1 MHILNNNGAIN
12 MTQDF
17 NFDEAYAKYA
27 QETSDEVS
35 VAIAKKTL
43 LDQQAL
49 NDEVFPSELPTI
61 NIDIT
66 ECDLDELRSVID
78 GEGSV
83 EWSYTDQYGQSIL
96 VNFVAAE
103 DDEE

>member
-1 MHILNNNGAIN
+1 MHILNNNGAIY
-12 MTQDF
+12 MTTDF
-17 NFDEAYAKYA
+17 NFNQALDNYYR
-27 QETSDEVS
+27 EVTAEVTAS
-35 VAIAKKTL
+35 IAKKTL
-43 LDQQAL
+43 LDQQEL
-49 NDEVFPSELPTI
+49 NDKVFPSELPTI

-78 GEGSV
+78 GKGSV

>member
-1 MHILNNNGAIN
+1 
-12 MTQDF
+12 MTKDF
-17 NFDEAYAKYA
+17 NFDQALDTYYKEVTA
-27 QETSDEVS
+27 EITTSV
-35 VAIAKKTL
+35 AKKTL
-43 LDQQAL
+43 LEQQAL
-49 NDEVFPSELPTI
+49 NDNAFPSELPTI

-66 ECDLDELRSVID
+66 ECDLDELRSVVD

-96 VNFVAAE
+96 VNFVTAE

>member
-1 MHILNNNGAIN
+1 
-12 MTQDF
+12 MTKDF
-17 NFDEAYAKYA
+17 NFDQALDTYYK
-27 QETSDEVS
+27 EVTAEITTA
-35 VAIAKKTL
+35 VAKKTL
-43 LDQQAL
+43 LEQQTMVT
-49 NDEVFPSELPTI
+49 DETFPSELPTI

-66 ECDLDELRSVID
+66 ECDLDELRSVVN

>member
-1 MHILNNNGAIN
+1 
-12 MTQDF
+12 MTKDF
-17 NFDEAYAKYA
+17 NFDQALDTYYKEVTA
-27 QETSDEVS
+27 EITTSV
-35 VAIAKKTL
+35 AKKTL
-43 LDQQAL
+43 LDQQTMVT
-49 NDEVFPSELPTI
+49 DETFPSELPTI

-66 ECDLDELRSVID
+66 ECDLDELRSVVN